1 MTVPAFIGDEVSAT
15 AWRLI
20 GVRATAVDKSNVVT
34 AFESEL
40 GDPGLL
46 LITAAC
52 AAELDRE
59 RFDAAVRNA
68 RPLILVVP
76 DAADRLAP
84 PDLDSEVDRVLGIE
98 Q

>member
-1 MTVPAFIGDEVSAT
+1 VPAPAFIGDAITAS

-20 GVRATAVDKSNVVT
+20 GVHTTAVEAGKAAE
-34 AFESEL
+34 AFDSAI
-40 GDPGLL
+40 GYDGLL

-52 AAELDRE
+52 AAELDSDRL
-59 RFDAAVRNA
+59 DAALRQA
-68 RPLILVVP
+68 RPLILIVP
-76 DAADRLAP
+76 DAANRLAP

>member
-1 MTVPAFIGDEVSAT
+1 MPAPVFVGDEVTAS

-20 GVRATAVDKSNVVT
+20 GARTFVVQGDEAVGVFDAALEDT
-34 AFESEL
+34 E
-40 GDPGLL
+40 LL

-52 AAELDRE
+52 AARLDGQQLG
-59 RFDAAVRNA
+59 AALRRA
-68 RPLILVVP
+68 KPLVLIVP

-84 PDLDSEVDRVLGIE
+84 PDLDRRVDRVLGIE

>member
-1 MTVPAFIGDEVSAT
+1 MVPTFIGDEVTAS

-20 GVRATAVDKSNVVT
+20 GVRTIVAEAGNTAAEFNS
-34 AFESEL
+34 AL
-40 GDPGLL
+40 GNEGLL

-52 AAELDRE
+52 AAELDSE
-59 RFDAAVRNA
+59 RLDAAVRQA
-68 RPLILVVP
+68 QPLILIVP

-84 PDLDSEVDRVLGIE
+84 PELDTEVDRVLGIE

>member
-1 MTVPAFIGDEVSAT
+1 MTVPAFIGDGVSAT

-20 GVRATAVDKSNVVT
+20 GVRATAVDKGNVAA
-34 AFESEL
+34 AFEREL
-40 GDPGLL
+40 GEPGLL

-52 AAELDRE
+52 AAELDGE
-59 RFDAAVRNA
+59 QLDAAVRQA

-76 DAADRLAP
+76 DTANRLAP